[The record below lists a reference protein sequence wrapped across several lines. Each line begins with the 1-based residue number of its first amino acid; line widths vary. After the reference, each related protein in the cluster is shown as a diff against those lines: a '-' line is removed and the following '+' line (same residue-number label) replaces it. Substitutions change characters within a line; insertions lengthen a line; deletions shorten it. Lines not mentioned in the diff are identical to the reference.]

1 MEGDAIG
8 KTQDAA
14 LHYTLGVAPVSSV
27 QEIEG
32 ISVAAPQI
40 RELDIG
46 TIERNFQIPV
56 SHSNSLQE

>member
-1 MEGDAIG
+1 MLLEKL
-8 KTQDAA
+8 KTQRSI
-14 LHYTLGVAPVSSV
+14 TRLGVAPVSSV